1 MYDVRLDK
9 ERKVAETD
17 VNSSD
22 KEIVSRV
29 FVRVAVANREAVN
42 HNSACQKVRFRSLQE
57 KPYLMLRHSLISK
70 MAAACVQKR

>member
-1 MYDVRLDK
+1 MYDIRLDK

-29 FVRVAVANREAVN
+29 FVRVAAANSEAVN
-42 HNSACQKVRFRSLQE
+42 HNSAS
-57 KPYLMLRHSLISK
+57 
-70 MAAACVQKR
+70 